1 MNSAPA
7 TQRGLAPKLARW
19 RSALIPPLRRLLLAA
34 ALAAL
39 TAGVWAGLLRFGLA
53 WPTLPRLLP
62 MTHGPLMVGGF
73 LGALISLERAVALN
87 RLWTY
92 AGPAAAAAGAV
103 LATAYPAHWSGPLLI
118 AIGSAV
124 LVAVMAVLWRLH
136 PSLYGGVLVSGAAAW
151 LGGNLLWLSG
161 FGIPSV
167 VFWWAGFMILT
178 IAGERLELSRMLRLS
193 PTAQRLFLAAALL
206 FGVGLL
212 ISIANL
218 SWGARVAGAGMVALA
233 AWLLHYDIAWRRLRA
248 GGQARF
254 ISVCLLSGYAW
265 LVVGGL
271 LALRFGGVSAGMAY
285 DAMLHS
291 IFLGFV
297 FSMIFGHALIVFPA
311 ILQIRLNY
319 FPRFYIHLALLHV
332 TLALRVTADLLWL
345 PDLRTWSGVL
355 NAIVLLTFLLSTVA
369 GVLQTRAA
377 ERAAV
382 LAKAA

>member
-1 MNSAPA
+1 MV
-7 TQRGLAPKLARW
+7 TQ
-19 RSALIPPLRRLLLAA
+19 PLRRLLLVA
-34 ALAAL
+34 ALTAL

-92 AGPAAAAAGAV
+92 AGPVAAAAGAL

-118 AIGSAV
+118 TVGSAV
-124 LVAVMAVLWRLH
+124 LVAIMVVLWRLH
-136 PSLYGGVLVSGAAAW
+136 PTLYGGVLVSGAATW

-161 FGIPSV
+161 FSIPGIV
-167 VFWWAGFMILT
+167 LWWAGFMILT

-193 PTAQRLFLAAALL
+193 PIAQRLFLATALL
-206 FGVGLL
+206 FGLGLVV
-212 ISIANL
+212 STANL
-218 SWGARVAGAGMVALA
+218 SLGVRVAGAGMVAQA

-254 ISVCLLSGYAW
+254 ISICLLAGYVW

-319 FPRFYIHLALLHV
+319 FPRFYVHLALLHL
-332 TLALRVTADLLWL
+332 TLTLRVMSDLLWL
-345 PDLRTWSGVL
+345 PHLRTWSGVL
-355 NAIVLLTFLLSTVA
+355 NAIVLLIFLLSTVA
-369 GVLQTRAA
+369 GVLQTRIA
-377 ERAAV
+377 ERAAAP
-382 LAKAA
+382 AKTA